1 MLYLYEN
8 PSTGEIK
15 EIHQS
20 INDKHEYFEG
30 GNRWNRVFTTAQI
43 SNSTKCDPNSVKDWS
58 NKTKQG
64 NFTVGDLW
72 DKSAELSEKRKDKD
86 GIDKVQNSYFDNYS
100 KKRRGIKHNLD
111 TRP

>member
-15 EIHQS
+15 EIHQG
-20 INDKHEYFEG
+20 INDKHEYSEG

-43 SNSTKCDPNSVKDWS
+43 SNSTKCDPNSVKDWN

-100 KKRRGIKHNLD
+100 KKRRGTKHNLD
-111 TRP
+111 TRL